1 MTQAGL
7 HPPVEP
13 GSQVAVMGQI
23 FADIGDEQSLTQSLS
38 TFSGHMTNIIRI
50 LAEADHRTLVL
61 LDELGAG
68 TDPTEGA
75 ALGRAIIETLLERGT
90 LLMATTHYGELK
102 MLHYELPGIHNAAV
116 EFDLETLS
124 PTYRLLMG
132 VSGQSNAVAIA
143 ERLGLNAR
151 QIERARELLAN
162 RATDQAVSLERI
174 EKDRHQAAEILHRAE
189 KARERAE
196 KMKEEYEEKVR
207 NWQAER
213 KELEVKAKEKVD
225 QQVRSAKGEIAAII
239 RELQGVKTSQ
249 GAQKANE
256 RLAKYGKFKAKPQP
270 AGPQVKTE
278 ELTVGKSV
286 FVPKLGQNGK
296 VVTLPDDDGNLFVQ
310 VGILKVA
317 VNRRDLQLKSG
328 AQIVESKE
336 PVRKKVGTIVLP
348 SGPSGMSCDLRGM
361 LAHEAVA
368 EADKYLDQAYGA
380 QLKEVTLVHGA
391 GTGALRNAIR
401 DFLKESPVVKSFR
414 AGGPM
419 DGGDGVTVVVL
430 R

>member
-1 MTQAGL
+1 
-7 HPPVEP
+7 
-13 GSQVAVMGQI
+13 
-23 FADIGDEQSLTQSLS
+23 
-38 TFSGHMTNIIRI
+38 MTNIIRI
-50 LAEADHRTLVL
+50 LTESDHRTLVL

-75 ALGRAIIETLLERGT
+75 ALGRAIIESLLERGS

-143 ERLGLNAR
+143 ERLGLDGR
-151 QIERARELLAN
+151 LIGRARELLAN

-213 KELEVKAKEKVD
+213 KELEAKAKEKVE
-225 QQVRSAKGEIAAII
+225 QQVLSAKGEIAAII
-239 RELQGVKTSQ
+239 RELQGVKTAQ

-256 RLAKYGKFKAKPQP
+256 RLAKYAKIKPKREP
-270 AGPQVKTE
+270 EGPQVRTE
-278 ELTVGKSV
+278 QLAVGKTV
-286 FVPKLGQNGK
+286 FLPKLSQSGK
-296 VVTLPDDDGNLFVQ
+296 VLTMPDDDGNLSVQ
-310 VGILKVA
+310 VGILKVS
-317 VNRRDLQLKSG
+317 VNRRDIQLKSG
-328 AQIVESKE
+328 AQISEAKE
-336 PVRKKVGTIVLP
+336 PMRKRSGTIVLP

-361 LAHEAVA
+361 LAHEAIA

-401 DFLKESPVVKSFR
+401 DYLKENPVVRSFR

-419 DGGDGVTVVVL
+419 DGGDGVTLVVL
-430 R
+430 K